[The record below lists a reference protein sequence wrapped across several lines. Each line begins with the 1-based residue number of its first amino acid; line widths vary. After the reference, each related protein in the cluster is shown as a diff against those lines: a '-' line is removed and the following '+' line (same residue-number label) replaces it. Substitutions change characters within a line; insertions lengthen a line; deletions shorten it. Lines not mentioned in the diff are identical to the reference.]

1 MIEIEESKISLAKIT
16 KLDFTQ
22 GRPVLIVEYPGF
34 KRSFSLNKEVFSI
47 GRHPN
52 NSLVLEDKQVSR
64 CHATIAWLRYPDG
77 HGNFYRAYWIID
89 GRGKKQRSSNGILVN
104 GKRKLNHC
112 LRNGDIIAIA
122 NDIKITYKFIAYSTQ
137 NNAMLKTV
145 YYL

>member
-1 MIEIEESKISLAKIT
+1 MIDKSKISLAKIT
-16 KLDFTQ
+16 QLDFTK

-34 KRSFSLNKEVFSI
+34 KKSFSLNKEVFSI

-64 CHATIAWLRYPDG
+64 CHATIAWLEHQDQQSNL
-77 HGNFYRAYWIID
+77 HRAYWIID
-89 GRGKKQRSSNGILVN
+89 GRGKKQRSSNGIFIN
-104 GKRKLNHC
+104 GARKFHHR

-122 NDIKITYKFIAYSTQ
+122 NNIKITYKFMAFNTQ
-137 NNAMLKTV
+137 SNAMLKTV

>member
-1 MIEIEESKISLAKIT
+1 MIEESKISLAKIT
-16 KLDFTQ
+16 KLDFTK

-34 KRSFSLNKEVFSI
+34 KRSFCLNKEVFSI

-64 CHATIAWLRYPDG
+64 CHATIAWLKCQDD
-77 HGNFYRAYWIID
+77 HGNWHRAYWIID
-89 GRGKKQRSSNGILVN
+89 GRGKKQRSRNGIFIN
-104 GKRKLNHC
+104 GIKKLNHR
-112 LRNGDIIAIA
+112 LRHGDIITIA
-122 NDIKITYKFIAYSTQ
+122 NDIKITYKFLVYNTR